1 MQEEKRLLNWNII
14 REKRMSKKEKTN
26 KGIPIYRIII
36 LIAVILI
43 IVLIGY
49 MVNKNKG
56 QEGTSKNNQQ
66 QTSEQG
72 EQVSEVSLIDMNNTE
87 NAKVEEGIKENT
99 SKKLLEEKEY
109 KGLKIKNIELKAEG
123 GISKLT
129 ATIENKSGEDY
140 NGEKVNIVFEN
151 KDGTE
156 YARLEAVLP
165 AVDNQKTNEIDAG
178 TTADIANTYDFK
190 IETAE

>member
-26 KGIPIYRIII
+26 KGIPMYRIII

-156 YARLEAVLP
+156 YARLEAVIP

-178 TTADIANTYDFK
+178 TTADIANAYDFK
-190 IETAE
+190 IEPAE

>member
-156 YARLEAVLP
+156 YARLEAVIP

-178 TTADIANTYDFK
+178 TTADIANAYDFK
-190 IETAE
+190 IEPAE

>member
-1 MQEEKRLLNWNII
+1 
-14 REKRMSKKEKTN
+14 MSKKEKTN

-49 MVNKNKG
+49 MTNKNKG

-66 QTSEQG
+66 QTAEQG

-129 ATIENKSGEDY
+129 ATIENKSGE
-140 NGEKVNIVFEN
+140 VNIVFEN

-156 YARLEAVLP
+156 YARLEAVMP

-178 TTADIANTYDFK
+178 TTADIANAYDFK

>member
-1 MQEEKRLLNWNII
+1 
-14 REKRMSKKEKTN
+14 MSKKEKTN

-129 ATIENKSGEDY
+129 ATIENKSGE
-140 NGEKVNIVFEN
+140 KVNIVFEN

-156 YARLEAVLP
+156 YARLEAVIP

-178 TTADIANTYDFK
+178 TTADIANAYDFK
-190 IETAE
+190 IEPAE

>member
-1 MQEEKRLLNWNII
+1 
-14 REKRMSKKEKTN
+14 MSKKEKKS
-26 KGIPIYRIII
+26 KGIPMYRIII

-49 MVNKNKG
+49 MVNKNKS
-56 QEGTSKNNQQ
+56 QEGTIKNNQQ

-129 ATIENKSGEDY
+129 ATIENKSGEI
-140 NGEKVNIVFEN
+140 NSAEKNYILKE
-151 KDGTE
+151 
-156 YARLEAVLP
+156 
-165 AVDNQKTNEIDAG
+165 DA
-178 TTADIANTYDFK
+178 K
-190 IETAE
+190 EE

>member
-26 KGIPIYRIII
+26 KGIPMYRIII

-49 MVNKNKG
+49 MVNKNKS
-56 QEGTSKNNQQ
+56 QEGTIKNNQQ

-156 YARLEAVLP
+156 YARLEAVIP

-178 TTADIANTYDFK
+178 TTADIANAYNFK

>member
-1 MQEEKRLLNWNII
+1 
-14 REKRMSKKEKTN
+14 MSKKEKTN

-109 KGLKIKNIELKAEG
+109 KGLKIKNIEL
-123 GISKLT
+123 
-129 ATIENKSGEDY
+129 
-140 NGEKVNIVFEN
+140 
-151 KDGTE
+151 
-156 YARLEAVLP
+156 EAVIP

-178 TTADIANTYDFK
+178 TTADIANAYDFK
-190 IETAE
+190 IEPAE

>member
-1 MQEEKRLLNWNII
+1 
-14 REKRMSKKEKTN
+14 MSKKEKTN
-26 KGIPIYRIII
+26 KGIPMYRIII

-49 MVNKNKG
+49 MVNKNKS
-56 QEGTSKNNQQ
+56 QEGTIKNNQQ

-140 NGEKVNIVFEN
+140 SGEKVNIVFEN

-156 YARLEAVLP
+156 YARLEAVIP

-178 TTADIANTYDFK
+178 TTADIANAYNFK

>member
-49 MVNKNKG
+49 MVNKNKS
-56 QEGTSKNNQQ
+56 QEGTIKNNQQ

-156 YARLEAVLP
+156 YARLEAVIP

-178 TTADIANTYDFK
+178 TTADIANAYDFK
-190 IETAE
+190 IEPAE

>member
-1 MQEEKRLLNWNII
+1 
-14 REKRMSKKEKTN
+14 MSKKEKTN

-49 MVNKNKG
+49 MTNKNKG

-66 QTSEQG
+66 QTAEQG

-129 ATIENKSGEDY
+129 ATI
-140 NGEKVNIVFEN
+140 
-151 KDGTE
+151 
-156 YARLEAVLP
+156 
-165 AVDNQKTNEIDAG
+165 
-178 TTADIANTYDFK
+178 
-190 IETAE
+190 

>member
-1 MQEEKRLLNWNII
+1 
-14 REKRMSKKEKTN
+14 MSKKEKTN

-66 QTSEQG
+66 QTAEQG

-156 YARLEAVLP
+156 YARLEAVIP
-165 AVDNQKTNEIDAG
+165 AVDNKKTNEIDAG
-178 TTADIANTYDFK
+178 TTADIANAYNFK
-190 IETAE
+190 IEPAE

>member
-1 MQEEKRLLNWNII
+1 
-14 REKRMSKKEKTN
+14 MSKKEKTN

-49 MVNKNKG
+49 MTNKNKG

-66 QTSEQG
+66 QTAEQG

-109 KGLKIKNIELKAEG
+109 KGLKIKNIELKAIYERRR
-123 GISKLT
+123 
-129 ATIENKSGEDY
+129 D
-140 NGEKVNIVFEN
+140 
-151 KDGTE
+151 
-156 YARLEAVLP
+156 
-165 AVDNQKTNEIDAG
+165 
-178 TTADIANTYDFK
+178 
-190 IETAE
+190 

>member
-1 MQEEKRLLNWNII
+1 
-14 REKRMSKKEKTN
+14 MSKKEKTN

-49 MVNKNKG
+49 MTNKNKG

-72 EQVSEVSLIDMNNTE
+72 EEVSEVSLIDMNNTE
-87 NAKVEEGIKENT
+87 NAKVEEG
-99 SKKLLEEKEY
+99 
-109 KGLKIKNIELKAEG
+109 LKIKNIELKAEG
-123 GISKLT
+123 GNSKLT

-140 NGEKVNIVFEN
+140 SGEKVNIVFEN

-178 TTADIANTYDFK
+178 TTADIANAYDFK
-190 IETAE
+190 IEPAE

>member
-1 MQEEKRLLNWNII
+1 
-14 REKRMSKKEKTN
+14 MSKKEKTN

-49 MVNKNKG
+49 MTNKNKG

-66 QTSEQG
+66 QTAEQG

-140 NGEKVNIVFEN
+140 SGEKVNIVFEN

-156 YARLEAVLP
+156 YARSS
-165 AVDNQKTNEIDAG
+165 NTSSRQQKNKRNRCRNNSRHSKCLWLQDRTSRIKKEKYNIL
-178 TTADIANTYDFK
+178 K
-190 IETAE
+190 INIVKPI

>member
-1 MQEEKRLLNWNII
+1 M
-14 REKRMSKKEKTN
+14 
-26 KGIPIYRIII
+26 YRIII
-36 LIAVILI
+36 LIAVIII

-49 MVNKNKG
+49 MINKNKG

-66 QTSEQG
+66 TAEQG

-140 NGEKVNIVFEN
+140 SGEKVNIIFEN

-156 YARLEAVLP
+156 YARLEAVMP

-178 TTADIANTYDFK
+178 TTADIANAYDFK

>member
-26 KGIPIYRIII
+26 KGIPMYRIII

-49 MVNKNKG
+49 MVNKNKS
-56 QEGTSKNNQQ
+56 QEGTIKNNQQ

-156 YARLEAVLP
+156 YARLEAVIP

-178 TTADIANTYDFK
+178 TTADIANAYDFK
-190 IETAE
+190 IEPAE

>member
-1 MQEEKRLLNWNII
+1 
-14 REKRMSKKEKTN
+14 MSKKEKTN

-36 LIAVILI
+36 LIAVIII
-43 IVLIGY
+43 IVLVGY
-49 MVNKNKG
+49 MINKNKG
-56 QEGTSKNNQQ
+56 QEETSKNNQQ
-66 QTSEQG
+66 TT

-140 NGEKVNIVFEN
+140 SGEKVNIVFEN

-178 TTADIANTYDFK
+178 TTADIANAYNFK